1 MLGPLGGDKVW
12 DESAV
17 HAAAEKAQDLANAGE
32 HAASEG
38 GIWYGYRV
46 SQNWDYV
53 IGEPEFLARDMIDH
67 YSQDKTISK
76 MYVAYKEA

>member
-12 DESAV
+12 NESAV
-17 HAAAEKAQDLANAGE
+17 QEAAKKAQLLANE
-32 HAASEG
+32 SDHPASEG

-46 SQNWDYV
+46 SQNWDY
-53 IGEPEFLARDMIDH
+53 IMGEPEFLAQETIDH
-67 YSQDKTISK
+67 YSQDKTILT